1 MHPKI
6 KKRYLILSD
15 LDGTLLNNKSELDKL
30 TIDVINE
37 LIRKGHVFCILTGRP
52 PETSLWIYEQLGL
65 KHLLS
70 NRNGAYIWHPNNPKF
85 NALNFS
91 FSFDV
96 IEKILK
102 QKIIKKSAR
111 NIVILNNKG
120 AFVSH
125 FPSTANEKEWYY
137 QNLHIRDDGHLFK
150 INPDFS
156 NVKGI
161 DVQTVILMLSNTS
174 NLDDIMYLFHLH
186 SQTLTARFW
195 RESRNGLVIEINSQ
209 FACKGKSIEFISNY
223 YGITLNHC
231 ISFGDGDNDVEMLTT
246 AWHSFAM
253 KNATR
258 TAKIYARYITEY
270 DNDNCGV
277 ARELIK
283 FFKLKGY
290 NNK

>member
-1 MHPKI
+1 MHSKL

-30 TIDVINE
+30 TIDVIRE
-37 LIRKGHVFCILTGRP
+37 LIRKGHVFCLLTGRP
-52 PETSLWIYEQLGL
+52 PETSLWVYEQLGL

-70 NRNGAYIWHPNNPKF
+70 NHNGSYIWHPKNPEFK
-85 NALNFS
+85 ALSFS

-96 IEKILK
+96 IKKILK
-102 QKIIKKSAR
+102 QKVIKKSAR

-125 FPSTANEKEWYY
+125 FPTTTKEKEWYY
-137 QNLHIRDDGHLFK
+137 QNLHICDNGHLFK
-150 INPDFS
+150 IEPDFS

-161 DVQTVILMLSNTS
+161 DVQTVILMLSDTS
-174 NLDDIMYLFHLH
+174 KLDDIMYLFHLH

-246 AWHSFAM
+246 AWHGFAM

-258 TAKIYARYITEY
+258 TAKIYARYITEH

-283 FFKLKGY
+283 FFKLKEY